1 MNPPM
6 RHGQKSAKK
15 WALFLTNLLDNAK
28 PQRILSAMR
37 TNYTLWRAQNGWLL
51 VPEGNS
57 DKAISA
63 KDVAECVVF
72 KTLDEF
78 AKFSPKRVRKSR
90 ATPKNKQVTTKEP
103 EHANIT

>member
-1 MNPPM
+1 
-6 RHGQKSAKK
+6 
-15 WALFLTNLLDNAK
+15 
-28 PQRILSAMR
+28 MR

-78 AKFSPKRVRKSR
+78 AKYQPKRVRNRKV
-90 ATPKNKQVTTKEP
+90 TKPKPTTKEP
-103 EHANIT
+103 EHANLN

>member
-1 MNPPM
+1 
-6 RHGQKSAKK
+6 
-15 WALFLTNLLDNAK
+15 
-28 PQRILSAMR
+28 MR

-63 KDVAECVVF
+63 KDVSECVVF

-78 AKFSPKRVRKSR
+78 AKFTPKRVRNRK
-90 ATPKNKQVTTKEP
+90 ATKHKPTPVTSDPTNRE
-103 EHANIT
+103 ENH

>member
-1 MNPPM
+1 
-6 RHGQKSAKK
+6 
-15 WALFLTNLLDNAK
+15 
-28 PQRILSAMR
+28 MR
-37 TNYTLWRAQNGWLL
+37 TNFTLWRASNGWLL

-78 AKFSPKRVRKSR
+78 AKYTPKRVRNRASR
-90 ATPKNKQVTTKEP
+90 ATPKNKPKDAVTDILTKGREP
-103 EHANIT
+103 QHAD

>member
-1 MNPPM
+1 
-6 RHGQKSAKK
+6 
-15 WALFLTNLLDNAK
+15 
-28 PQRILSAMR
+28 MR

-90 ATPKNKQVTTKEP
+90 ATPKTKPVTTKEP

>member
-1 MNPPM
+1 
-6 RHGQKSAKK
+6 
-15 WALFLTNLLDNAK
+15 
-28 PQRILSAMR
+28 MR

-63 KDVAECVVF
+63 KDVAECVIF

-78 AKFSPKRVRKSR
+78 AKFTPKRTRNRASR
-90 ATPKNKQVTTKEP
+90 ATPKIKPVTTKEP

>member
-1 MNPPM
+1 
-6 RHGQKSAKK
+6 
-15 WALFLTNLLDNAK
+15 
-28 PQRILSAMR
+28 MR

-78 AKFSPKRVRKSR
+78 AKYQPKRVRNRNKAKVKVSR
-90 ATPKNKQVTTKEP
+90 VPPGLGETEPQHPKD
-103 EHANIT
+103 